1 MFVFH
6 VNRVKAESNFN
17 ETFVLAVLN
26 IIFFVYRKVFIFHL
40 MLWKP
45 IKIIPAKGEGNTMLH
60 VPGHETWD
68 TGHRIQDAL
77 PSAEPVACH
86 TSKKEK
92 KKNGGVK
99 NEENPGEKKKCELAK
114 EQRNPT
120 PLQLVNSVATK

>member
-77 PSAEPVACH
+77 PSAEPVGCH

-92 KKNGGVK
+92 KKKMEG
-99 NEENPGEKKKCELAK
+99 
-114 EQRNPT
+114 
-120 PLQLVNSVATK
+120 